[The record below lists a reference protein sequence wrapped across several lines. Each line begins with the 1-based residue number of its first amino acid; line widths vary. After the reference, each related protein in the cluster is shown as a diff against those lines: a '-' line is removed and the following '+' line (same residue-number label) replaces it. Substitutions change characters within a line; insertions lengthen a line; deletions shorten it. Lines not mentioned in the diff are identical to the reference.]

1 MDFESYVKEE
11 LKEIKNDIRSL
22 VRLDSSVK
30 INQNS
35 IKWLWT
41 VMLMTI
47 GAGGLLKIFFN

>member
-1 MDFESYVKEE
+1 MDFEEYVKEE
-11 LKEIKNDIRSL
+11 LKEIKVDIKKL
-22 VRLDSSVK
+22 VCLDSDVK

-41 VMLMTI
+41 ILVITI